1 MGLRMPS
8 CCRWFEIQ
16 YRATPYPT
24 EQLTVRRSTRV
35 EEEEDYAGFRKLGR
49 SIIKRDDVALRAA
62 RSRDFCKIIWLSPR
76 EAGDRQKGACLLRP
90 IGNPLGLILTGGGLP
105 RALGLTKILN
115 KESSYAYG
123 Q

>member
-8 CCRWFEIQ
+8 CSRWFEIQ
-16 YRATPYPT
+16 YRATPYQT
-24 EQLTVRRSTRV
+24 EQLTVHRSTRV

-49 SIIKRDDVALRAA
+49 SIIKRDDVAL

-90 IGNPLGLILTGGGLP
+90 IGNPLGLILTGGRVTTRP
-105 RALGLTKILN
+105 CSDKNT
-115 KESSYAYG
+115 
-123 Q
+123 